1 MRWVRK
7 LWFAAV
13 FIGFYLWEVVA
24 SSLRVAA
31 DIVRPRPRISPGF
44 IMVPLE
50 ARTDLEILLVT
61 NLISFTPGTFS
72 VQLSP
77 DNRQLCVHTMYAAD
91 ADALARSIRRNLE
104 RRVLEVLR

>member
-1 MRWVRK
+1 MRWLRK
-7 LWFAAV
+7 LWLAAV
-13 FIGFYLWEVVA
+13 FIGFYLWEVVL
-24 SSLRVAA
+24 SSLRMAA

-61 NLISFTPGTFS
+61 NLISFTPGTLS
-72 VQLSP
+72 VQLSA
-77 DNRQLCVHTMYAAD
+77 DHRQLCVHTMYATD
-91 ADALARSIRRNLE
+91 ADELARSIRLNLE